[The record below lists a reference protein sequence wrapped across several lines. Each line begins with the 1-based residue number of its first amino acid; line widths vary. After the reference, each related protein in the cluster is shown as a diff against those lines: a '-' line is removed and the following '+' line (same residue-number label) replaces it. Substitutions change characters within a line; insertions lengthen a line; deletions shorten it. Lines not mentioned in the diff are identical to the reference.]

1 MLISMK
7 ANLLL
12 HSFSILEL
20 DPGLSVTEAALQ
32 PYEREEGPMPYSVS
46 CVKTPIN

>member
-12 HSFSILEL
+12 HSLSTEGL
-20 DPGLSVTEAALQ
+20 DPGLSAVEAALKL
-32 PYEREEGPMPYSVS
+32 YEREEGPMPDRVS
-46 CVKTPIN
+46 NITSL